1 MGNVNTGI
9 GKCKYG
15 NFDRFLRTRD
25 AAEVKKRSN
34 NVWTNFVCKAASS
47 KQFYYLRFTSKY
59 TEREQRERSM
69 FS

>member
-15 NFDRFLRTRD
+15 NFDRFLKTRD

-34 NVWTNFVCKAASS
+34 NELNKFC
-47 KQFYYLRFTSKY
+47 L
-59 TEREQRERSM
+59 
-69 FS
+69 